1 MSKVTS
7 IIFGIILII
16 LGVLAL
22 FPALKIAAIWAAIV
36 ILIIGILSLIF
47 GIVDKRRAA

>member
-7 IIFGIILII
+7 IIFGIILLII
-16 LGVLAL
+16 GILAL
-22 FPALKIAAIWAAIV
+22 FPALKIAALWAAIV

-47 GIVDKRRAA
+47 GIVDKRKSA